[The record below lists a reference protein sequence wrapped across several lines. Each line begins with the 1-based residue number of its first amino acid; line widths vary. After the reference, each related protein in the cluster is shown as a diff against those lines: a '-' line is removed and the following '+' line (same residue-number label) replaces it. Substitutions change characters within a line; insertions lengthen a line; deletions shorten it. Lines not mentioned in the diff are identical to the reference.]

1 MEASGKKVLHTTKIE
16 KVGCCNE
23 HQEGNI
29 FRMRVNLSS
38 KQRSESLSDE
48 IRIKRCRNRDKRRG
62 KYFGAN
68 NTLLMDM
75 SESVKKVHNYS
86 ENKKLDK
93 INNSKSA
100 KETESDDK
108 HEAVVTDEEREPKK
122 DAVDML
128 LLRDEYRESDKRHSG
143 EVLYENCKPYIQETT
158 KSANETESDEKH
170 ANALKDE
177 KNS

>member
-48 IRIKRCRNRDKRRG
+48 IGIKRCRNRDKRRG
-62 KYFGAN
+62 KYFGEN

-75 SESVKKVHNYS
+75 SESVKKVQNYS

-93 INNSKSA
+93 IKVPRRL
-100 KETESDDK
+100 KVMIKTW
-108 HEAVVTDEEREPKK
+108 
-122 DAVDML
+122 L
-128 LLRDEYRESDKRHSG
+128 L
-143 EVLYENCKPYIQETT
+143 
-158 KSANETESDEKH
+158 
-170 ANALKDE
+170 
-177 KNS
+177 